1 MQEAFRKKQLTKG
14 QKILIF
20 LLRVFSLLLILAA
33 VLPGVYLILLFDKL
47 SFWDLICIFAF
58 YTVICMAPIVSIGWI
73 FFIAI
78 ILGVYFVWHFELP
91 FENVV
96 GYFVI
101 YVIICFVVKL
111 PNAWIASM
119 LDDL

>member
-1 MQEAFRKKQLTKG
+1 M
-14 QKILIF
+14 
-20 LLRVFSLLLILAA
+20 
-33 VLPGVYLILLFDKL
+33 YLILLFDKL
-47 SFWDLICIFAF
+47 SFWDLIGTFAF
-58 YTVICMAPIVSIGWI
+58 HTVICIAPIVSIGWI

-78 ILGVYFVWHFELP
+78 ILGVYFVWHFEWP
-91 FENVV
+91 FENVL

-111 PNAWIASM
+111 PNAWITSM